1 MSQLNPETEM
11 SLFFDEMLSTFNLTI
26 SDIEK
31 LNETALIEK
40 VSKVSFSGYLNFIN
54 SMSVIIKQMG
64 NVINQ
69 NQILDKITKVFLSI
83 MQLTKQFLAQMKL
96 TLADEA
102 VKEDEETKNEDIT
115 NTANDIGVKETLYRF
130 VGH

>member
-69 NQILDKITKVFLSI
+69 N
-83 MQLTKQFLAQMKL
+83 
-96 TLADEA
+96 
-102 VKEDEETKNEDIT
+102 
-115 NTANDIGVKETLYRF
+115 
-130 VGH
+130 

>member
-1 MSQLNPETEM
+1 
-11 SLFFDEMLSTFNLTI
+11 
-26 SDIEK
+26 
-31 LNETALIEK
+31 
-40 VSKVSFSGYLNFIN
+40 
-54 SMSVIIKQMG
+54 
-64 NVINQ
+64 
-69 NQILDKITKVFLSI
+69 